1 MFYLGISMNVNL
13 AKSGDKVEL
22 GNDSISIVE
31 IDNAKI
37 FYKTKTI
44 KYSLYFSV
52 NDQDVF
58 LPEKTIMGAIV
69 YEEMQIN
76 LPCIIYIDNKKY
88 NATITKCFY
97 HASKHRYFCE
107 IAQNIV
113 ENFSSV
119 DKNDADKNI
128 KSELLDIE

>member
-13 AKSGDKVEL
+13 AKSGDKVEI

-76 LPCIIYIDNKKY
+76 LPCIIYIDNKKH

-97 HASKHRYFCE
+97 HPSKHRYFCE
-107 IAQNIV
+107 IVQNVVEDFLVVEKDNIV
-113 ENFSSV
+113 NK
-119 DKNDADKNI
+119 DI
-128 KSELLDIE
+128 KSELLDI